1 MLGSRVYRITRKRNQ
16 LTSLV
21 KRIVTFSGN
30 TSGGFGKTEHAITDD
45 QSFAFSNLSLKHQN
59 PNYQP
64 KRDTYCRSYPTSE
77 VTCCTRNKPC
87 SISSSK
93 HT

>member
-1 MLGSRVYRITRKRNQ
+1 MLGFRVYRITRKRNQ
-16 LTSLV
+16 LTSSV

-64 KRDTYCRSYPTSE
+64 K
-77 VTCCTRNKPC
+77 KG
-87 SISSSK
+87 
-93 HT
+93 HLL